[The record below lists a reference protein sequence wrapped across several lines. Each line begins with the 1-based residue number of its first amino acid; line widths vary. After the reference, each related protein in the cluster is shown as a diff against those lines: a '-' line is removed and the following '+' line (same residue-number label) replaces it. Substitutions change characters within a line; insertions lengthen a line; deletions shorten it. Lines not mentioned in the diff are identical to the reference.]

1 MDNRL
6 HVVGVGSGYPDYT
19 LPLGLKIIKKS
30 QVLVGGQRFI
40 HNFAE
45 AHHQLFYV
53 KNNLPDVVAYL
64 KNIYKEKE
72 TCVLVS
78 GDPGFYSFLGYLR
91 RYFSPAELN
100 VIPGIS
106 SISLAFAKLAE
117 SWHDARLISLHGRSP
132 DVLSS
137 LTPGQKIAILTDPK
151 NTPSLVAQKLSSIL
165 GKDCR
170 VTVCEAL
177 GTPQERLTT
186 TTLEKVRDT
195 DSVSLLVISH
205 V

>member
-1 MDNRL
+1 MNSRL
-6 HVVGVGSGYPDYT
+6 HVVGTGSGYPDYT
-19 LPLGLKIIKKS
+19 LPLGLKIIKKC

-45 AHHQLFYV
+45 AHHEIFYV

-64 KNIYKEKE
+64 KSIYKEKE

-91 RYFSPAELN
+91 QHFAAGELN

-117 SWHDARLISLHGRSP
+117 SWHDARLISLHGRSL
-132 DVLSS
+132 DALSS
-137 LTPGQKIAILTDPK
+137 LTPGQKIAILTDNK
-151 NTPSLVAQKLSSIL
+151 NTPSLVAQKLSTVL
-165 GKDCR
+165 GNDCR

-186 TTLEKVRDT
+186 TTLDKVYDS